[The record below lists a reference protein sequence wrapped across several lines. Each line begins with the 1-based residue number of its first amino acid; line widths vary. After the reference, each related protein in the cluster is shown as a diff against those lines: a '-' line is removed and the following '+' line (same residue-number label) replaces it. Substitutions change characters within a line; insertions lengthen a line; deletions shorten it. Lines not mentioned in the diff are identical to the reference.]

1 VFPGVSVKIKDGGL
15 WFLPRWVLLPR
26 QGFPR
31 VTRGGGK
38 FEKIETAY
46 KADRLGT
53 SMHKTA
59 KSRERT
65 RGGKCGGCAGKDH
78 VPFDI
83 SLGEL
88 DLHNG
93 IYFLKNIIT
102 DTKKSSSSHS
112 W

>member
-1 VFPGVSVKIKDGGL
+1 M
-15 WFLPRWVLLPR
+15 FLSKLKMAAYGFYPAGYFSLVRDF
-26 QGFPR
+26 QG
-31 VTRGGGK
+31 VTRVGGK

-83 SLGEL
+83 SSGEL